1 MCPALGQSCL
11 TWIIRFN
18 PHHSQ
23 RRQKV
28 FSVFFLPRWG
38 LERFSNR
45 SQVTAAGQGW
55 SPAGNLALW
64 LESCPG
70 HAPEAPGARPPGP
83 PSPLWGRIAGLP
95 AEDLGHPAGNSR
107 PAGGDTPPELVLQA
121 RGSKPPLRKIVSS
134 KGLNSKWFHFPF
146 P

>member
-1 MCPALGQSCL
+1 MAQMPRGQ
-11 TWIIRFN
+11 
-18 PHHSQ
+18 
-23 RRQKV
+23 
-28 FSVFFLPRWG
+28 
-38 LERFSNR
+38 
-45 SQVTAAGQGW
+45 AG
-55 SPAGNLALW
+55 PW
-64 LESCPG
+64 LR
-70 HAPEAPGARPPGP
+70 APGACRGCCHPRILPRERETRPGPLSASKQQILVRVEDPQLTDGCYELGWLWGVVGPLEPGP